1 MGFSTVPCNE
11 FVEVL
16 GSKAPV
22 PGGGGASALVGAV
35 GTALGNMVGAL
46 TVGKKKYADVEEEMK
61 ELMAKATTL
70 QDELL
75 HLIERD
81 AEVFEPLSKAYGM
94 PRETEEEKA
103 EKAREAGQNPV
114 DALPEV
120 GGVFEA
126 LKSNLPQYK
135 IDNDTV
141 GIGSTIFAVK
151 PGDSSAREQ
160 AASCQKVLGGW
171 ANIAKGYATKRYR
184 SNLINWGMLP
194 FLIQPG
200 DLPFKN
206 LDYLFIPGI
215 KKAVEDK
222 AEEIKAYV
230 VTTGEGMKEFTLKL
244 GELTDEERQIILKG
258 CLINYNRV

>member
-11 FVEVL
+11 FVDVL

-94 PRETEEEKA
+94 PRETEGCPLLCPPVKAQSDEKPVSHRPVFSVSPPFPPGFFLHLFDIIHPSQRLY
-103 EKAREAGQNPV
+103 RE
-114 DALPEV
+114 L
-120 GGVFEA
+120 
-126 LKSNLPQYK
+126 
-135 IDNDTV
+135 
-141 GIGSTIFAVK
+141 
-151 PGDSSAREQ
+151 
-160 AASCQKVLGGW
+160 
-171 ANIAKGYATKRYR
+171 
-184 SNLINWGMLP
+184 
-194 FLIQPG
+194 
-200 DLPFKN
+200 
-206 LDYLFIPGI
+206 
-215 KKAVEDK
+215 
-222 AEEIKAYV
+222 
-230 VTTGEGMKEFTLKL
+230 FTLST
-244 GELTDEERQIILKG
+244 GFSTPSPP
-258 CLINYNRV
+258 

>member
-61 ELMAKATTL
+61 GLMAKATTL

-103 EKAREAGQNPV
+103 EKARVMEIVLKDACSVPMEIMEKCCEAIDLIVEFAAKGSALAIS
-114 DALPEV
+114 DAGV
-120 GGVFEA
+120 GTAFCKAA
-126 LKSNLPQYK
+126 LEGASLNVYINTKSMKNRECAEELNRKCDEMLAVY
-135 IDNDTV
+135 TV
-141 GIGSTIFAVK
+141 KADEIF
-151 PGDSSAREQ
+151 RN
-160 AASCQKVLGGW
+160 VLG
-171 ANIAKGYATKRYR
+171 R
-184 SNLINWGMLP
+184 L
-194 FLIQPG
+194 
-200 DLPFKN
+200 
-206 LDYLFIPGI
+206 
-215 KKAVEDK
+215 KA
-222 AEEIKAYV
+222 
-230 VTTGEGMKEFTLKL
+230 
-244 GELTDEERQIILKG
+244 
-258 CLINYNRV
+258 

>member
-61 ELMAKATTL
+61 ELMAKATAL
-70 QDELL
+70 QGELL

-103 EKAREAGQNPV
+103 EKARVMEIVLKDACSVPMEIMEKCCEA
-114 DALPEV
+114 
-120 GGVFEA
+120 
-126 LKSNLPQYK
+126 
-135 IDNDTV
+135 IDLIV
-141 GIGSTIFAVK
+141 EFA
-151 PGDSSAREQ
+151 
-160 AASCQKVLGGW
+160 
-171 ANIAKGYATKRYR
+171 AKGSALAISDAGVGAAFCKAALEGASLNVYINTKSMKNREYAEELNEKCDA
-184 SNLINWGMLP
+184 ML
-194 FLIQPG
+194 
-200 DLPFKN
+200 
-206 LDYLFIPGI
+206 
-215 KKAVEDK
+215 AVYTVK
-222 AEEIKAYV
+222 AEEIFQSVLGRLKA
-230 VTTGEGMKEFTLKL
+230 
-244 GELTDEERQIILKG
+244 
-258 CLINYNRV
+258 

>member
-103 EKAREAGQNPV
+103 EKARVMEIVLKDACSVPMEIMEKCCEAIDLIVEFAAKGSALAIS
-114 DALPEV
+114 DAGV
-120 GGVFEA
+120 GAAFCKAA
-126 LKSNLPQYK
+126 LEGASLNVYINTKSMADREYAEELNRKADAMLEKYTK
-135 IDNDTV
+135 IADDTFN
-141 GIGSTIFAVK
+141 S
-151 PGDSSAREQ
+151 
-160 AASCQKVLGGW
+160 VLG
-171 ANIAKGYATKRYR
+171 R
-184 SNLINWGMLP
+184 
-194 FLIQPG
+194 
-200 DLPFKN
+200 
-206 LDYLFIPGI
+206 
-215 KKAVEDK
+215 
-222 AEEIKAYV
+222 
-230 VTTGEGMKEFTLKL
+230 LK
-244 GELTDEERQIILKG
+244 
-258 CLINYNRV
+258 

>member
-103 EKAREAGQNPV
+103 EKARVMEIVLKDACSVPMEIMEKCCEAIDLIVEFAAKGSALAIS
-114 DALPEV
+114 DAGV
-120 GGVFEA
+120 GAAFCKAA
-126 LKSNLPQYK
+126 LEGASLNVYINTKSMKNREYAEGLNRKCDEMLAVY
-135 IDNDTV
+135 TV
-141 GIGSTIFAVK
+141 KADEIF
-151 PGDSSAREQ
+151 RN
-160 AASCQKVLGGW
+160 VLG
-171 ANIAKGYATKRYR
+171 R
-184 SNLINWGMLP
+184 L
-194 FLIQPG
+194 
-200 DLPFKN
+200 
-206 LDYLFIPGI
+206 
-215 KKAVEDK
+215 KA
-222 AEEIKAYV
+222 
-230 VTTGEGMKEFTLKL
+230 
-244 GELTDEERQIILKG
+244 
-258 CLINYNRV
+258 

>member
-94 PRETEEEKA
+94 PRETEAEKA
-103 EKAREAGQNPV
+103 EKARVMEIVLKDACSVPMEIMEKCCEAIDLIVEFAAKGSALAIS
-114 DALPEV
+114 DAGV
-120 GGVFEA
+120 GAAFCKAA
-126 LKSNLPQYK
+126 LEGASLNVYINTKSMKNRECAEELNRKCDEMLAVY
-135 IDNDTV
+135 TV
-141 GIGSTIFAVK
+141 KADEIF
-151 PGDSSAREQ
+151 RN
-160 AASCQKVLGGW
+160 VLG
-171 ANIAKGYATKRYR
+171 R
-184 SNLINWGMLP
+184 L
-194 FLIQPG
+194 
-200 DLPFKN
+200 
-206 LDYLFIPGI
+206 
-215 KKAVEDK
+215 KA
-222 AEEIKAYV
+222 
-230 VTTGEGMKEFTLKL
+230 
-244 GELTDEERQIILKG
+244 
-258 CLINYNRV
+258 